1 MKSKFEI
8 TYIHHNC
15 FILETGGDCLLF
27 DYPSASYLKNNET
40 EIIKSKI
47 KGSRLL
53 VFISHGH
60 PDHYSPAVFEFEK
73 IVPEAHFIISDD
85 VAARSPRSKIITVSP
100 DSNYA
105 IAGYRVE
112 TFKSNDQGVA
122 FLIHAPEAMIF
133 FGGDL
138 AKWSWDEFDAATRNH
153 METVFY
159 KMIAKLKKHKID
171 IAFSNADERL
181 DNWAGGAEFAKLVA
195 PGVFVPMHSFG
206 NMSSIKKFV
215 EDNRREFGEN
225 IKVFEYSGPGDTFYF
240 E

>member
-1 MKSKFEI
+1 MRTEI

-15 FILETGGDCLLF
+15 FILKTGGDCLLF
-27 DYPSASYLKNNET
+27 DYPAASYLKSGEA
-40 EIIKSKI
+40 EIVRSKI
-47 KGSRLL
+47 KGSRLF

-60 PDHYSPAVFEFEK
+60 PDHYTPAVFDLEK
-73 IVPEAHFIISDD
+73 HATEAHFIISDD
-85 VAARSPRSKIITVSP
+85 VGCGRGRTNLISVET

-112 TFKSNDQGVA
+112 TFRSNDQGVA
-122 FLIHAPEAMIF
+122 FLIHAPEGVVY

-138 AKWSWDEFDAATRNH
+138 AKWSWDEFDAKTRNY

-159 KMIAKLKKHKID
+159 KMVEKLKKHRID

-195 PGVFVPMHSFG
+195 PRVFVPMHAFG
-206 NMSSIKKFV
+206 NTASIKKFV
-215 EDNRREFGEN
+215 GENRAAFGEN
-225 IKVFEYSGPGDTFYF
+225 IKIFEYCRPGDSICF